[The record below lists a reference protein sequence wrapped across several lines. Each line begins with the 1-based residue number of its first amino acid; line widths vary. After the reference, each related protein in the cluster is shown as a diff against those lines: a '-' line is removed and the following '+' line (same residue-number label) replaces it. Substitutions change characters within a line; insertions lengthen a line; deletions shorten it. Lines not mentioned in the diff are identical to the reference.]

1 MIERQLRIYLREC
14 SAVWQCAFNV
24 DGRWQRTSTNEREL
38 VKANKT
44 AHDILVKANVK
55 KELKIAPITRKLK
68 DVANAALK

>member
-1 MIERQLRIYLREC
+1 VGKTKISERHTNFIETQTGSKASDIVEII
-14 SAVWQCAFNV
+14 
-24 DGRWQRTSTNEREL
+24 EL
-38 VKANKT
+38 VKENKT